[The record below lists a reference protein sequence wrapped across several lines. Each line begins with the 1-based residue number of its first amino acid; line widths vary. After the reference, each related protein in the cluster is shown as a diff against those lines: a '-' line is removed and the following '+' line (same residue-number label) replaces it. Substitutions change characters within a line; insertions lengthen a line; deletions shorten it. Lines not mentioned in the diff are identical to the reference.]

1 MSARRT
7 ELSRDDVAEFCGQLA
22 ALSRAGL
29 PAGRI
34 WTVLAEGRGPSAE
47 VAATVAGMLA
57 LGGSVADGLVL
68 AGRRVTGPGAQAMGW
83 LAVAI
88 GVAER
93 TGAPVARVLE
103 QVAGGLLE
111 EVSRAD
117 EREVA
122 LAGPRATATVLGLL
136 PLVGL
141 GMGALLGA
149 DALGLL
155 VGTPPGWACAVAGA
169 TLWLTGRAWTRHL
182 VHRAGHSA

>member
-1 MSARRT
+1 M
-7 ELSRDDVAEFCGQLA
+7 ELSHDDIAEFCGQLA

-29 PAGRI
+29 PAARI
-34 WTVLAEGRGPSAE
+34 WAVLAEGRGPAAE
-47 VAATVAGMLA
+47 VATTVAGMLA

-68 AGRRVTGPGAQAMGW
+68 AGRRATGPGAPAVGW
-83 LAVAI
+83 LAIAT

-93 TGAPVARVLE
+93 AGAPLARVLE
-103 QVAGGLLE
+103 RVAGGLLE

-122 LAGPRATATVLGLL
+122 LAGPRATATVLGFL

-149 DALGLL
+149 DALGMLL
-155 VGTPPGWACAVAGA
+155 GTRPGWACAGAGA
-169 TLWLTGRAWTRHL
+169 ALWLTGRAWTRRL
-182 VHRAGHSA
+182 VHRAQHPVVRGGP